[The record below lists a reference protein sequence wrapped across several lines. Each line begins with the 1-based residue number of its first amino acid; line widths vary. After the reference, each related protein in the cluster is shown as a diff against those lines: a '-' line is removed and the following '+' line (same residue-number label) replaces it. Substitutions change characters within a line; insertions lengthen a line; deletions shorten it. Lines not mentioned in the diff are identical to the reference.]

1 VYGLALHYLLLLYL
15 LVSLGGLLL
24 LLLDLLLDVG
34 DPAVGLGLL
43 DFLKVLHQL
52 EPTFLLS
59 LLLVEFLLSFLLIRG
74 GWAFLRGGGLGMQ
87 ACSGLRL

>member
-1 VYGLALHYLLLLYL
+1 M
-15 LVSLGGLLL
+15 SLGGLLL
-24 LLLDLLLDVG
+24 LLLYLLLDVG
-34 DPAVGLGLL
+34 DAAIGLGLL
-43 DFLKVLHQL
+43 DFLEILHQF
-52 EPTFLLS
+52 EPTLLLS